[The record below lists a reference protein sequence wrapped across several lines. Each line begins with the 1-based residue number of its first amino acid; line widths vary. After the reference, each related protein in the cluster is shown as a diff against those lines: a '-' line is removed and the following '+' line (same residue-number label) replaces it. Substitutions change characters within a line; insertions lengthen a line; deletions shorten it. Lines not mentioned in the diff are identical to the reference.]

1 MCDPTRVSAVRE
13 ACITVTTIQFSLSLS
28 LSRRMLLLLLLSRR
42 RSLSLTAEF
51 FSTSLH
57 TGRMMKGKREE
68 ESVAEEGGGYSIIN

>member
-28 LSRRMLLLLLLSRR
+28 RRMLLLLLSRR

-57 TGRMMKGKREE
+57 TGRMMKGKREK

>member
-13 ACITVTTIQFSLSLS
+13 ACITVTTIQFSLS
-28 LSRRMLLLLLLSRR
+28 RRMLPLLLSRR